1 MNVSSIVNVNSVS
14 KVQNAKSSRKVV
26 NTGLKNDTFERVSFK
41 GNFNVD
47 EAVKE
52 LKDLKNFKGLPK
64 FTDDKVEVIKNELVK
79 APDKW
84 EPFKT
89 LVQNPKILGSMACDI
104 ITKDTQVVK
113 GLANLSEVKKGDDT
127 PRFTP
132 FDIKALSNSLSKT
145 EEFDKAKVLAKSDL
159 GIDDLVALSKN
170 EKLKNPEKVVENYDK
185 MKARC
190 GGNLL
195 SLSFKTDDY
204 DSNAFSLIADMKDTG
219 KKIEL
224 FDKDMNNI
232 SSEEV
237 QAFKHPNG
245 RQYQIKKTVDRR
257 NNSVSK
263 VRLEVRK
270 NMPQPVLINEVR
282 VIKDKDGK
290 TVRKEYTDQSEVAGV
305 LNIKH
310 VFPDGT
316 EKVLSSGT
324 VDKKTGITSVKKDM
338 TSLDGTRT
346 QYLYEDD
353 PQGNRIS
360 DYIITDKNGKT
371 LLKNS
376 QSFEVLSDNKFISS
390 KNDKKYEI
398 TVNEKDID
406 IKDLNTKENSKIVFE
421 NYLDGNKEKI
431 LTALKKMPG
440 EELIALGKTTK
451 HLNGIDDINYS
462 TYGAVNKRIK
472 TGDNLYVMLHEL
484 GHAKDYNEVNV
495 KEEETLKK
503 SIFSNKKVNEV
514 FEKEKEAFDNAFP
527 TAQREHINYFIKTS
541 EHKDG
546 LQETI
551 AETNALLNTY
561 NNEDLFSIRSQY
573 LQQYFPK
580 TIAEISKSLAKT
592 N

>member
-1 MNVSSIVNVNSVS
+1 M
-14 KVQNAKSSRKVV
+14 
-26 NTGLKNDTFERVSFK
+26 
-41 GNFNVD
+41 
-47 EAVKE
+47 
-52 LKDLKNFKGLPK
+52 
-64 FTDDKVEVIKNELVK
+64 
-79 APDKW
+79 
-84 EPFKT
+84 
-89 LVQNPKILGSMACDI
+89 
-104 ITKDTQVVK
+104 
-113 GLANLSEVKKGDDT
+113 
-127 PRFTP
+127 
-132 FDIKALSNSLSKT
+132 
-145 EEFDKAKVLAKSDL
+145 
-159 GIDDLVALSKN
+159 
-170 EKLKNPEKVVENYDK
+170 
-185 MKARC
+185 
-190 GGNLL
+190 
-195 SLSFKTDDY
+195 
-204 DSNAFSLIADMKDTG
+204 
-219 KKIEL
+219 
-224 FDKDMNNI
+224 
-232 SSEEV
+232 
-237 QAFKHPNG
+237 
-245 RQYQIKKTVDRR
+245 
-257 NNSVSK
+257 
-263 VRLEVRK
+263 
-270 NMPQPVLINEVR
+270 
-282 VIKDKDGK
+282 
-290 TVRKEYTDQSEVAGV
+290 
-305 LNIKH
+305 
-310 VFPDGT
+310 FPDGS
-316 EKVLSSGT
+316 EKILSSGT
-324 VDKKTGITSVKKDM
+324 IDKKTGITSIKKDM

-360 DYIITDKNGKT
+360 DYVITDKNGKT

-376 QSFEVLSDNKFISS
+376 QSFEVISNNKFISA

-406 IKDLNTKENSKIVFE
+406 IKDLNTKKSSKITFE

-431 LTALKKMPG
+431 LTVLKKMPG

-503 SIFSNKKVNEV
+503 SIFSNAKVNEV

-580 TIAEISKSLAKT
+580 TIIEISKSLAKT

>member
-1 MNVSSIVNVNSVS
+1 MNINNVSSVSGVS
-14 KVQNAKSSRKVV
+14 KVQNTQNLRKVV
-26 NTGLKNDTFERVSFK
+26 NTGLQKDTFEKVSFK

-52 LKDLKNFKGLPK
+52 LKDLKNFKGTPK
-64 FTDDKVEVIKNELVK
+64 FTDDKIETIKNELVK

-84 EPFKT
+84 EPFKD
-89 LVQNPKILGSMACDI
+89 LIQNPKILGSMACDI
-104 ITKDTQVVK
+104 VTKDTEVVK
-113 GLANLSEVKKGDDT
+113 GLSGLAKIKKGDES

-132 FDIKALSNSLSKT
+132 FDIKALSNNLNKS
-145 EEFDKAKVLAKSDL
+145 EEYDKAKTLAKCDI
-159 GIDDLVALSKN
+159 GIDNLIELSKN
-170 EKLKNPEKVVENYDK
+170 TKLKNPEKVVENYDK
-185 MKARC
+185 MKDKC

-195 SLSFKTDDY
+195 ALSFKTDDY
-204 DSNAFSLIADMKDTG
+204 DSNSFALVADLKDTS

-224 FDKDMNNI
+224 FDGDMKNI

-237 QAFKHPNG
+237 QVFKHPNG
-245 RQYQIKKTVDRR
+245 RQYQIKKTIDRR

-290 TVRKEYTDQSEVAGV
+290 TLRKEYTNQSDIPGV

-310 VFPDGT
+310 VFPDGS
-316 EKVLSSGT
+316 EKVLSSAS
-324 VDKKTGITSVKKDM
+324 VDKKTGITSIKKDM

-346 QYLYEDD
+346 EYLYEDD

-360 DYIITDKNGKT
+360 DYKITDKNGKV

-376 QSFEVLSDNKFISS
+376 QSFEVLSDNKFISA

-398 TVNEKDID
+398 TVNDKDID
-406 IKDLNTKENSKIVFE
+406 IKDLNSKESSKIVFE
-421 NYLDGNKEKI
+421 NYLDGNKDKI
-431 LTALKKMPG
+431 LTVLKKMPG

-503 SIFSNKKVNEV
+503 SIFSNEKVNEV
-514 FEKEKEAFDNAFP
+514 FEKEKEAFDKAFP

-541 EHKDG
+541 EQKDG

-580 TIAEISKSLAKT
+580 TIAEISKSLANTK
-592 N
+592 